1 MQVYQVKTK
10 KLSGTD
16 FHEVYKK
23 AFGAYQQN
31 NPCLDHLDD
40 RVLQVANIYHKHIS
54 FLAKGITCI
63 NAITALLIC

>member
-23 AFGAYQQN
+23 AFGAYQQIKRKTKKDLPLN
-31 NPCLDHLDD
+31 CS
-40 RVLQVANIYHKHIS
+40 V
-54 FLAKGITCI
+54 
-63 NAITALLIC
+63 